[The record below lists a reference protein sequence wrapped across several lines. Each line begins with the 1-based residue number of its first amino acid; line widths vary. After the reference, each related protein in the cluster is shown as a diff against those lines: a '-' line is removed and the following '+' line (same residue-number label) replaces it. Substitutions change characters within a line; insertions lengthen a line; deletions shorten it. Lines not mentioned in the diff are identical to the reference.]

1 MIIGIFVLMG
11 VIGSCSSGGEFILL
25 LFIGVMA
32 AGCWSELRGGCFWE
46 VYNGLVL
53 FKSIG
58 DIWFVCS
65 REVGCFLEG
74 LLREVVKRGFTVI
87 LIRVFV

>member
-46 VYNGLVL
+46 VYNG
-53 FKSIG
+53 S
-58 DIWFVCS
+58 
-65 REVGCFLEG
+65 E
-74 LLREVVKRGFTVI
+74 
-87 LIRVFV
+87 